1 MRDKKNTKVW
11 WLKTLENET
20 RAKSQQRFK
29 VEGHCVYTAEINKI
43 SLSCN
48 NDKRLQNFGKIT
60 IYPSGKY
67 AKVRCKYKWLILM
80 IIQMKTKWNIIKS
93 SHIFQII
100 HTEY

>member
-1 MRDKKNTKVW
+1 M
-11 WLKTLENET
+11 ENKII
-20 RAKSQQRFK
+20 AKSRQRFK
-29 VEGHCVYTAEINKI
+29 GEGHCVYTAEINKI

-60 IYPSGKY
+60 IFPSGRY
-67 AKVRCKYKWLILM
+67 AKMRCKYKWLILM
-80 IIQMKTKWNIIKS
+80 IIQMKTKRNIIKS